1 VIKISFGCTR
11 DFRVKIWGTSL
22 PEEKLVGDLGNV
34 IEATPNHQ
42 SSVRFFYSRQIGS
55 EQFGTFS
62 TASVMSRRTQ
72 SEHYGSAFGPKAVIR
87 ADKGANV
94 GARVAG

>member
-22 PEEKLVGDLGNV
+22 PEEKLAGDLGNV

-62 TASVMSRRTQ
+62 TASGQKRTRYAHF
-72 SEHYGSAFGPKAVIR
+72 EFIGS
-87 ADKGANV
+87 
-94 GARVAG
+94 